1 VNWTA
6 DDQSFPEELRLR
18 VCFGPDLDVDDAF
31 WRVLVSTTKALDD
44 EMYIM
49 ILSPGFLEQWK
60 INLKLLNRYSFLVV
74 HQQPV

>member
-1 VNWTA
+1 MNWTA

-31 WRVLVSTTKALDD
+31 WRVLVSTTIALDD

-49 ILSPGFLEQWK
+49 ILSPGFLFVEDK
-60 INLKLLNRYSFLVV
+60 PKTAKSL
-74 HQQPV
+74 